1 MAHTVRD
8 KSSLLKRVRRIQGQ
22 LRSLEAQLDAES
34 DCVAVLQQAAAV
46 RGAINGLMAA
56 IVEGHMNEHIVR
68 EANEKRRG
76 READIVL
83 QVIRSYLK

>member
-1 MAHTVRD
+1 MAHTIRE
-8 KSSLLKRVRRIQGQ
+8 KSRLLARIRRIQGQ
-22 LRSLEAQLDAES
+22 LRALETQLDTDA

-56 IVEGHMNEHIVR
+56 IVEGHMNDHIVA
-68 EANEKRRG
+68 ETSPTRRR

-83 QVIRSYLK
+83 QVVKSYLK